1 MGIQAIKGV
10 EFGDGFE
17 LARIRGS
24 QAQDEI
30 VRDATGRDPA
40 PVRAIRAASRAA

>member
-10 EFGDGFE
+10 EVGDGFE

-24 QAQDEI
+24 QAHDEI
-30 VRDATGRDPA
+30 VRDADGAHPPA
-40 PVRAIRAASRAA
+40 CPGVPVAPRAA